1 MVQFSG
7 VEKKKDFVLWNMGMI
22 PLKIIL
28 QISSAGEEWKEEI
41 LERTSLSM
49 TAGAKPTLPMAVRI
63 MPNSPWLREQ
73 NPPSGRW
80 CEALAALLHFT
91 NPPTYFLIS
100 FAGSIFLKR
109 SSIFRKMIFGQLPW
123 WTGERKENKFHFFF
137 NFFFGQV

>member
-1 MVQFSG
+1 
-7 VEKKKDFVLWNMGMI
+7 MI

-41 LERTSLSM
+41 LVRTSLST

-63 MPNSPWLREQ
+63 MPTSPWLREQ
-73 NPPSGRW
+73 EPPSRQL
-80 CEALAALLHFT
+80 CEALAALLHFA

-100 FAGSIFLKR
+100 FGGSIFLKR

-123 WTGERKENKFHFFF
+123 WTGERKKNKFHFFF